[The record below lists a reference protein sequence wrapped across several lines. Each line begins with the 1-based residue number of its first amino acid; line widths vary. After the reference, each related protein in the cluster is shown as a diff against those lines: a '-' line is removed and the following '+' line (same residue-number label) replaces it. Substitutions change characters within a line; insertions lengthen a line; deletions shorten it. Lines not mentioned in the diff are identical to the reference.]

1 MIRSLFIDV
10 SAVSLIKDGAKHE
23 VTAGHHR
30 SYFNQ
35 KKPKIQGLVLCFYR
49 TQMLSGLKSAVMS
62 LPVTLVGLTLDP

>member
-23 VTAGHHR
+23 VTAGHLL
-30 SYFNQ
+30 FNQ